1 MLPAARLVV
10 FARAV
15 LLPLLLALAVVLGP
29 GSYFET
35 SDEGTLAWL
44 FAGVLALKP
53 VASVPLYLHGY
64 GRLLAV
70 AYAAW
75 PAGPWLGLLLAALL
89 AAATVLWFAVL
100 ERLLRSLLRPGQQ
113 QLALMLFFGLAW
125 LEHWLWFSHARV
137 ALLLAAGGLLFA
149 AQRAGRRGPLLLG
162 LLALLAAWLVRPSLA
177 VLACGAVLP
186 ATVLLAGGW
195 RRAAPLLAGTG
206 LLLLVAFGINYL
218 SQTPAEARVQA
229 RDVRLARILDYEQ
242 LRPFPR
248 TTADSLGTAAV
259 SLWLLGD
266 SAVVEPVL
274 RGAVYQFDAVDF
286 VGRVVPAKLAL
297 RAGLLLRDYFP
308 VLLALLATAGAILRL
323 RRPAPCGF
331 WLVQLGF
338 AAGLAGLAAILKLPP
353 RLALPL
359 LDCWLLTNLIY
370 WRQALTAGGYFEN
383 SIENT
388 ASSKAGNS
396 QLVPRSAGAGPG
408 AKPVARNQTLRWQVG
423 GAALL
428 LLIGSLY
435 AAKTWHRYQVLQRER
450 HWHESDLAV
459 IGQQAGRVRVLA
471 GNNDVLKSLSPFR
484 TYNPGPG
491 PVLLLTGWPAHD
503 ESQARL
509 RQYLTGTADQTESLR
524 RLARRAGPDSE
535 VVWFLT
541 PEIVRWLR
549 WRSGFGGV
557 PLRLAPAAALP
568 RAAPSGSVREYRVR
582 PGRKP

>member
-1 MLPAARLVV
+1 MLPADRLVV

-35 SDEGTLAWL
+35 SDDGTLAWL

-53 VASVPLYLHGY
+53 VVSVPLYLHGY

-75 PAGPWLGLLLAALL
+75 PAGSWLGLLLAVLL
-89 AAATVLWFAVL
+89 AAATALWFAVL
-100 ERLLRSLLRPGQQ
+100 ERLLRSLLRPGWLL
-113 QLALMLFFGLAW
+113 LALTFFFGLVW

-137 ALLLAAGGLLFA
+137 ALLLAAGGVLFA

-177 VLACGAVLP
+177 ALACGAVLP

-195 RRAAPLLAGTG
+195 RRAAPLLAGVG
-206 LLLLVAFGINYL
+206 LLLVIAFGINYL
-218 SQTPAEARVQA
+218 SQTPAESRVQA

-266 SAVVEPVL
+266 STTVDPAL
-274 RGAVYQFDAVDF
+274 RGVVYQFDAGDF
-286 VGRVVPAKLAL
+286 FGRVVPAKLAL

-323 RRPAPCGF
+323 RRPAPRGF

-338 AAGLAGLAAILKLPP
+338 AAGLAGLAGILKLPP

-359 LDCWLLTNLIY
+359 LDCWLLTNLIF
-370 WRQALTAGGYFEN
+370 WLQALANGRCFEN
-383 SIENT
+383 HIENT
-388 ASSKAGNS
+388 AVAGVGNS
-396 QLVPRSAGAGPG
+396 QSVLRLAGAESG
-408 AKPVARNQTLRWQVG
+408 AKLVARNQILRWQVG
-423 GAALL
+423 GAALVL
-428 LLIGSLY
+428 LTSSLY
-435 AAKTWHRYQVLQRER
+435 AAKTWHRYQILQHER
-450 HWHESDLAV
+450 HRHESDLVV

-471 GNNDVLKSLSPFR
+471 GTNDVLKSLSPFC
-484 TYNPGPG
+484 TYYPGPG

-541 PEIVRWLR
+541 PEIARWLH
-549 WRSGFGGV
+549 WRSGFGGA
-557 PLRLAPAAALP
+557 PLSLAPAAVSL
-568 RAAPSGSVREYRVR
+568 RAAPSGPVREYRVR
-582 PGRKP
+582 PSQKP